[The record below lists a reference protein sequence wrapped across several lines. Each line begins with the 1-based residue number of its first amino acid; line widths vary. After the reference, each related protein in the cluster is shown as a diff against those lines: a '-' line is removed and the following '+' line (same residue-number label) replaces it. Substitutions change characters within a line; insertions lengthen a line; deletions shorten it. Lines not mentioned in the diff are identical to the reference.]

1 MTNKEILKK
10 QIIYRSAHRGSKE
23 MDILLGNFV
32 KEHIDDFSDDDL
44 KSLDKILSI
53 EDEILYRWY
62 FDKKDSDV
70 IPNNKVS
77 KMLKDFRLYQNK

>member
-10 QIIYRSAHRGSKE
+10 QIIYRSTHRGTKE
-23 MDILLGNFV
+23 MDILLGGFV
-32 KEHIDDFSDDDL
+32 KKYIDHFTDDEL
-44 KSLDKILSI
+44 KELEQILVI

-62 FDKKDSDV
+62 FDKKDNNI

-77 KMLKDFRLYQNK
+77 EMLKKFKL

>member
-10 QIIYRSAHRGSKE
+10 QIIYRSTHRGSKE

-32 KEHIDDFSDDDL
+32 KGHIEDFSDDDL
-44 KSLDKILSI
+44 KNLEQILFI

-62 FDKKDSDV
+62 FDKNDSDV

>member
-10 QIIYRSAHRGSKE
+10 QIFYRSAHRGSKE

-32 KEHIDDFSDDDL
+32 KGHIDDFSDDDL
-44 KSLDKILSI
+44 KNLEQILFI

-77 KMLKDFRLYQNK
+77 KMLKGFRLHQNN

>member
-10 QIIYRSAHRGSKE
+10 QITYRSAHRGSKE

-32 KEHIDDFSDDDL
+32 KEYIDGFSDEDL
-44 KSLDKILSI
+44 KNLEQILFI
-53 EDEILYRWY
+53 EDEILCRWY

>member
-23 MDILLGNFV
+23 MDILLGNFA

-44 KSLDKILSI
+44 KNLEQILFL

-77 KMLKDFRLYQNK
+77 KMLKDFRLYKNK

>member
-1 MTNKEILKK
+1 MANKEILKK

-32 KEHIDDFSDDDL
+32 KGHIDDFSDDDL
-44 KSLDKILSI
+44 KNLEQILFI

-62 FDKKDSDV
+62 FDKKDSDI

-77 KMLKDFRLYQNK
+77 KMLKDFKLHQNK

>member
-10 QIIYRSAHRGSKE
+10 KIFYRSAHRGSKE

-44 KSLDKILSI
+44 KSLEQILSI

-62 FDKKDSDV
+62 FVEKNSDV

-77 KMLKDFRLYQNK
+77 KMLKKFRLHQNK

>member
-10 QIIYRSAHRGSKE
+10 QIFYRSAHRCSKE

-44 KSLDKILSI
+44 KNLEQILFI

-70 IPNNKVS
+70 IPDNKVS

>member
-10 QIIYRSAHRGSKE
+10 KIFYRSVHRGSKE

-32 KEHIDDFSDDDL
+32 KEHIDDFTGEDL
-44 KSLDKILSI
+44 KNLEQILLI

-62 FDKKDSDV
+62 FDKKDSDI

-77 KMLKDFRLYQNK
+77 KMLKDFKLYQNK